1 MLEVRDLHSGY
12 GEAHVVRG
20 VSLDVGAGEIV
31 AVLGRNGMGKT
42 TLIRSIMGLTPPQ
55 IRSGSI
61 TWRGESLIGLRPH
74 DIAARKIAIVPQ
86 GRRLFP
92 SLTVTEHLTMLKS
105 ARAKDGWTV
114 DRVFGIFPRLAER
127 RHHRGGQLSGGERGM
142 LAVGR
147 ALMIDPQ
154 LILMDE
160 PSEGLAPVMVQHLE
174 EIVLDLKREGLSILL
189 VEQNLYSALAVADRV
204 YILETGQV
212 VHQGDAATLSAADR
226 SVVSAPRRAVR
237 SLNGSVSRPHRNLR
251 RNPCQSAESG
261 PNRRSGSS
269 VSKSRN

>member
-12 GEAHVVRG
+12 GEAIVVRG
-20 VSLDVGAGEIV
+20 VSLEVGAGEIV
-31 AVLGRNGMGKT
+31 ALLGRNGMGKT
-42 TLIRSIMGLTPPQ
+42 TFIRSIMGLTPPR
-55 IRSGSI
+55 IRSGTIS
-61 TWRGESLIGLRPH
+61 WRGENLVGLRPH
-74 DIAARKIAIVPQ
+74 DIAARKIGIVPQ

-105 ARAKDGWTV
+105 TRAKNGWTV
-114 DRVFGIFPRLAER
+114 ERVFGIFPRLAER

-147 ALMIDPQ
+147 ALMIDPE
-154 LILMDE
+154 LVLMDE

-174 EIVLDLKREGLSILL
+174 EIILDLKREGLSILL

-212 VHQGDAATLSAADR
+212 VHQGGAKELSQQPDLLFQR
-226 SVVSAPRRAVR
+226 LGV
-237 SLNGSVSRPHRNLR
+237 
-251 RNPCQSAESG
+251 Q
-261 PNRRSGSS
+261 
-269 VSKSRN
+269 

>member
-12 GEAHVVRG
+12 GEAQVIHG

-31 AVLGRNGMGKT
+31 ALLGRNGMGKT
-42 TLIRSIMGLTPPQ
+42 TFIRSIMGLTPPKV
-55 IRSGSI
+55 RSGSV

-74 DIAARKIAIVPQ
+74 DVAARRIAIVPQ
-86 GRRLFP
+86 GRRLFA
-92 SLTVTEHLTMLKS
+92 SLTVVEHLTMLKS
-105 ARAKDGWTV
+105 VRAKSGWTV

-127 RHHRGGQLSGGERGM
+127 RYHRGGQLSGGERGM
-142 LAVGR
+142 LAIGR

-174 EIVLDLKREGLSILL
+174 EIVRDLRREGLSILL

-212 VHQGDAATLSAADR
+212 VHQGDAPELAQQTDILFQR
-226 SVVSAPRRAVR
+226 LGV
-237 SLNGSVSRPHRNLR
+237 
-251 RNPCQSAESG
+251 Q
-261 PNRRSGSS
+261 
-269 VSKSRN
+269 

>member
-1 MLEVRDLHSGY
+1 MLEVSDLHSGY
-12 GEAHVVRG
+12 GEALVVRG
-20 VSLDVGAGEIV
+20 VSLDVGTAEIV

-42 TLIRSIMGLTPPQ
+42 TLIRSIMGLTPPR
-55 IRSGSI
+55 IRAGSI
-61 TWRGESLIGLRPH
+61 KWRGESLVGLRPH

-86 GRRLFP
+86 GRRLFA

-105 ARAKDGWTV
+105 PRAKTGWTLE
-114 DRVFGIFPRLAER
+114 RVFGIFPRLAER

-147 ALMIDPQ
+147 ALMVDPQ

-174 EIVLDLKREGLSILL
+174 EIVLGLKREGLSILL

-204 YILETGQV
+204 YVLETGQV
-212 VHQGDAATLSAADR
+212 VHQGDAATLKQQPELLFQR
-226 SVVSAPRRAVR
+226 LGV
-237 SLNGSVSRPHRNLR
+237 
-251 RNPCQSAESG
+251 Q
-261 PNRRSGSS
+261 
-269 VSKSRN
+269 

>member
-1 MLEVRDLHSGY
+1 
-12 GEAHVVRG
+12 
-20 VSLDVGAGEIV
+20 
-31 AVLGRNGMGKT
+31 
-42 TLIRSIMGLTPPQ
+42 
-55 IRSGSI
+55 
-61 TWRGESLIGLRPH
+61 LRPH

-86 GRRLFP
+86 GRRLFS

-105 ARAKDGWTV
+105 TRAKTGWTV
-114 DRVFGIFPRLAER
+114 ERVFGIFPRLAER

-154 LILMDE
+154 MILMDE

-204 YILETGQV
+204 YVLETGRV
-212 VHQGDAATLSAADR
+212 VHQGDAATLTQQTELLFQHLG
-226 SVVSAPRRAVR
+226 V
-237 SLNGSVSRPHRNLR
+237 
-251 RNPCQSAESG
+251 Q
-261 PNRRSGSS
+261 
-269 VSKSRN
+269 